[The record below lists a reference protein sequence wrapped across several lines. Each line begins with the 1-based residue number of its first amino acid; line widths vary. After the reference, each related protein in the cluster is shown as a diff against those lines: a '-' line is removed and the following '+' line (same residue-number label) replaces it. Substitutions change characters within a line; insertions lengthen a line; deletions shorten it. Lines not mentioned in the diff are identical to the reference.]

1 MLMSIPL
8 DKIINYKDNVYELTS
23 VAILDAQRLA
33 NRIARKKESIDDKV
47 VSKALTKT
55 LNDEVEYTRQED

>member
-1 MLMSIPL
+1 MSIPL

>member
-1 MLMSIPL
+1 MSIPL
-8 DKIINYKDNVYELTS
+8 DKIINYKENVYELTS

-33 NRIARKKESIDDKV
+33 NRIARKKESLDDKV

-55 LNDEVEYTRQED
+55 LNNEVEYTRQED